1 MWFRGQPETFT
12 MFTHR
17 IRRSPSTALY
27 SLGIILHSPD
37 MLTWV
42 SFPNSPSQEGSTIST
57 WVLAVFTVLPHWTTD
72 ACSWIK
78 NKNTTKRP
86 CPLFQVSVL
95 LHSLPICTFS
105 SVSSGSCI
113 CILPRVKSYQWES
126 WSTGELIYWSITGAR
141 GPALWF

>member
-1 MWFRGQPETFT
+1 MQFRGQPETFT

-17 IRRSPSTALY
+17 IRSPSTALY
-27 SLGIILHSPD
+27 PLGIILHSPE
-37 MLTWV
+37 MVTWV

-57 WVLAVFTVLPHWTTD
+57 WVLATFTVLPHSTTV
-72 ACSWIK
+72 ACSWVKATK
-78 NKNTTKRP
+78 NNNSTKYP

-105 SVSSGSCI
+105 SVSSGSYL

-126 WSTGELIYWSITGAR
+126 WSIGELHHYNRS
-141 GPALWF
+141 